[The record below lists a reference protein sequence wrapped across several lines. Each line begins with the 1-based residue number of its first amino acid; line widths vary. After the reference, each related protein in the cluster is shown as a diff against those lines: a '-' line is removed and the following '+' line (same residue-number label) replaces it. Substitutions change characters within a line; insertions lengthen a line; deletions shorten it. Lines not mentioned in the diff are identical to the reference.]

1 MNTAEPQAQPEL
13 GQQVAVG
20 SGQAL
25 IALTLFTEMSTWHR
39 GRQIVTERRE
49 ALEGALRHSSTIV
62 AVETAP
68 IPVVAAD
75 QVATADDLG

>member
-20 SGQAL
+20 SGSSAL
-25 IALTLFTEMSTWHR
+25 IALALFTEMSTWQL
-39 GRQIVTERRE
+39 GASAAERELE
-49 ALEGALRHSSTIV
+49 ARSTPTIV